1 MCSLLA
7 SGDIDFATLGMTSV
21 SLPIGSVSP
30 RECRPSID
38 TSTRTSKSESGPG
51 KGPRPSKSFKASG
64 DSTVRFKN
72 G

>member
-1 MCSLLA
+1 
-7 SGDIDFATLGMTSV
+7 MTSV

-30 RECRPSID
+30 RERRPSID
-38 TSTRTSKSESGPG
+38 TYTRTSKSESGPG